1 MTEVFFLHDAWHLLL
16 DGTMVAAE
24 FTCKGAA
31 EAAIPVER
39 ERRLRNRHVTLR
51 RLVFRLA
58 DQYSKTEDKD
68 LQAWYYS
75 GFLCAD
81 GLERVR

>member
-16 DGTMVAAE
+16 DGVLVQAE
-24 FTCKGAA
+24 FNCKGAA

-39 ERRLRNRHVTLR
+39 ERRLRNRPCTLR
-51 RLVFRLA
+51 RVVYRLA
-58 DQYSKTEDKD
+58 DQYSKAEDQS
-68 LQAWYYS
+68 LQSWYYA

-81 GLERVR
+81 AVERAK

>member
-1 MTEVFFLHDAWHLLL
+1 MTEVFFLHEAWHLLL
-16 DGTMVAAE
+16 DGIMVQAE
-24 FTCKGAA
+24 FNCKGAA

-39 ERRLRNRHVTLR
+39 ERRLRNRPVTLR

-68 LQAWYYS
+68 LQAWYHS

-81 GLERVR
+81 ELERAK